1 LLKIQ
6 TQKSPKTGAFLH
18 YHKIAQ
24 MTKRA
29 KTNYPIHEILE
40 LRWSPRA
47 FNGKQIETEKLQRL
61 FEAARWSPSASN
73 EQPWSFI
80 IGQQGDVTFK
90 KIFETLVEFNQLW
103 VKTAPVVVLAVGRNN
118 SPKNGAPSDWFK
130 YDVGQSVAHL
140 SFQATA
146 EGLYVHQMAGF
157 DRDQAK
163 KLFNIPDGY
172 EVITAFAIGEIGN
185 PSDLHP
191 NLEKMEYADRERKNL
206 DAFVFSNTFGEKS
219 DLI

>member
-1 LLKIQ
+1 
-6 TQKSPKTGAFLH
+6 
-18 YHKIAQ
+18 

-29 KTNYPIHEILE
+29 KTKYPIHEILE

-47 FNGKQIETEKLQRL
+47 FNGKQFETEKLQRL

-73 EQPWSFI
+73 EQPWSFVV
-80 IGQQGDVTFK
+80 GRQGDNTFK

-103 VKTAPVVVLAVGRNN
+103 VKTAPVAVIAIGRNN
-118 SPKNGAPSDWFK
+118 NQKNGTPNDWFK

-140 SFQATA
+140 SFQASA

-157 DRDQAK
+157 DRDKAK
-163 KLFNIPDGY
+163 KLFDIPEGY
-172 EVITAFAIGEIGN
+172 EAITAFAIGEIGN
-185 PSDLHP
+185 PSILHP
-191 NLEKMEYADRERKNL
+191 NLEKMEGAERVRKNL
-206 DAFVFSNTFGEKS
+206 DEFIFSNTFGEKS